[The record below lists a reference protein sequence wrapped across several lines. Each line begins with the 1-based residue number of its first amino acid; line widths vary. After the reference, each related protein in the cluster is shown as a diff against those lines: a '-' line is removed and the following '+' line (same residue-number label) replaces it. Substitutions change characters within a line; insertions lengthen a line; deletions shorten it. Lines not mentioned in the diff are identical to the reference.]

1 MHRGGVAQVFNAQ
14 VGRKMF
20 GCGKRRRGRDDA
32 VDIVRAETGVG
43 NRVHRRLQHEAE
55 LFFIGAAGVGGLSNT
70 GDTRLIFE

>member
-1 MHRGGVAQVFNAQ
+1 MHRGGVAQVFDAQ

-20 GCGKRRRGRDDA
+20 GRGKRRRRRDDA
-32 VDIVRAETGVG
+32 VNVVGAETGVG

-55 LFFIGAAGVGGLSNT
+55 LFFIGAAGVGGFSNT